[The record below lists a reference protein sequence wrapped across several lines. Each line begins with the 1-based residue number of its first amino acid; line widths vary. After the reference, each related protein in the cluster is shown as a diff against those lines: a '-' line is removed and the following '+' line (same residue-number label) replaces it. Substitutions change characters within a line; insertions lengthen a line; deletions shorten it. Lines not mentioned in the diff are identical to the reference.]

1 MNVKKCLSLLLT
13 ALLTA
18 AVFTACGRWDYSRE
32 AAKAANEAQ
41 NAVVFEASSALAQS
55 LKDALEDK
63 VQVSDVEDAMEADE
77 RLDDLLGRLDVYA
90 VEDDDAEAA
99 AQTIAEGYIKG
110 RVSGR
115 QSDGHIAMVKADNG
129 WFYAAVVT
137 TTTGG
142 SGSDDGNGGDT
153 TPDPDPGTGGE
164 DEGGDEPG
172 TKNKYTVSWI
182 NPENGTI
189 TVTTSDG
196 GNINSN
202 SQVAEGTEITITVTA
217 DDGYKVTNIKAGDTE
232 LSSGGS
238 CTVSSNVTITATIAE
253 KTVSSI
259 EVIERPENFTCYK
272 TLDLSQIKIK
282 VTYED
287 GTTRDLY
294 ASETGVTVEHYDQGY
309 KMEGIF
315 ARTLRETLKL
325 LFANYSDKIDSFF
338 DNFAAQVKNR
348 LEIEIETIMTI
359 IGEVPVDINAYWDA
373 KFTVKYKNQQDTFD
387 VKLTCG
393 AASSDIETILC
404 EYCPNWDG
412 KDNIAPSARGSQSA
426 HFDTEG

>member
-1 MNVKKCLSLLLT
+1 MYVKKRVSLLLFA
-13 ALLTA
+13 ALAMVL
-18 AVFTACGRWDYSRE
+18 FTACGRWDFSRE

-41 NAVVFEASSALAQS
+41 NAVVFEASATLAQS

-63 VQVSDVEDAMEADE
+63 VQTADVKAAMEADE
-77 RLDDLLGRLDVYA
+77 RLADLLGRLDVYA
-90 VEDDDAEAA
+90 VESDDAEAA
-99 AQTIAEGYIKG
+99 AQTIADGYIKHI
-110 RVSGR
+110 SGR
-115 QSDGHIAMVKADNG
+115 KSDGHIAMVKADNG

-153 TPDPDPGTGGE
+153 TPDPDPE
-164 DEGGDEPG
+164 EPG
-172 TKNKYTVSWI
+172 TKNKYTVSWT

-196 GNINSN
+196 DVTNGN
-202 SQVAEGTEITITVTA
+202 QVTENTTITITVTA
-217 DDGYKVTNIKAGDTE
+217 DNGYEVTGVTAGGTE

-238 CTVSSNVTITATIAE
+238 YTVSSNVTITATIAE

-282 VTYED
+282 VTYKD

-294 ASETGVTVEHYDQGY
+294 ASETDVTVEHYDQGY

-315 ARTLRETLKL
+315 AKTLRETLKL

-338 DNFAAQVKNR
+338 DNFAAQVKNK
-348 LEIEIETIMTI
+348 LEVDVEYDDFLGI
-359 IGEVPVDINAYWDA
+359 IPVAIDAYWDA
-373 KFTVKYKNQQDTFD
+373 KFNVTYKEESATFN